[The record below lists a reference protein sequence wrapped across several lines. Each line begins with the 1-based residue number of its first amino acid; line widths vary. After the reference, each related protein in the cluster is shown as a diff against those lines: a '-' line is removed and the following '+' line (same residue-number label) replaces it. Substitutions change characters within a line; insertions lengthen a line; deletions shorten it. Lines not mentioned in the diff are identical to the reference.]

1 MGERAGV
8 LVPGKIGAVHLG
20 RDAYVYVRQS
30 TLTQVREH
38 TESLARQ
45 YELRERAVALGWDAH
60 QVRVIDADLGR
71 SGAEATAR
79 EGFKDLVADV
89 GLGRVG
95 IVFGIEVSRLA
106 RNNADWYQLLDL
118 CALTDTLI
126 ADADGV
132 YHPGDFNDRLVLGLK
147 GTMSEAEL
155 HLIRSRLTAG
165 LRHKA
170 ARGELR
176 QWLPV
181 GFDYDEND
189 AIVMT
194 ADEAVAE
201 AIATVFRRFA
211 ELGSARQVLLS
222 LRGDG
227 LLLPRRPARTG
238 GRVHWQAATYPA
250 VHDLLTN
257 PVYAGAF
264 VFGRTRTEK
273 RIDPAGRVI
282 SRTVALPREQWEVL
296 IPDHHAGFI
305 SWDTYQANTAALRAN
320 WRAPRGSGGGAA
332 REGSALLQGRIRCGK
347 CGRMMQT
354 GYSGVKG
361 NCPRYVCARAKQ
373 LYGGEKGCQSIGGR
387 RLEQR
392 VLEEVFA
399 VLAPAALAATGRALA
414 DAEQAHAATLRAFEL
429 TAERARYEAGRARRQ
444 YDAVEPENRL
454 VARTLERALED
465 KLAAQ
470 RQAERDL
477 ISPAG
482 PPPGAAHRSRTG
494 VAGPGRSRR
503 PGGLQ
508 RARHH
513 VPGTQATAARH
524 PHRSRRHRRRR
535 CPDRGHRDHLARR
548 RADRDHHDDDQDRR
562 ALPDHQRRHRR
573 AGPPPRGAL
582 RRHHHRAGPGPP
594 APANRHRP
602 AVHQEQGQDT
612 AGFPRHPRLPAA
624 GQTVAPGSE
633 DVVVVTVAE
642 AERLLGVGK
651 VTIYRWLRDGFL
663 TGEQLTPNAPW
674 RIRIDQAVRDRVV
687 PQVPDGWVGLDQAA
701 AILGIA
707 RQTVLHK
714 VQRGELAAVHV
725 NRGRRKG
732 LRINVRPGQAGLFDQ
747 PR

>member
-1 MGERAGV
+1 MSDRAAV

-126 ADADGV
+126 ADTDGV

-189 AIVMT
+189 AIVIT

-305 SWDTYQANTAALRAN
+305 GWDTYEANTAALRAN
-320 WRAPRGSGGGAA
+320 WRPPRGLGGGAA

-373 LYGGEKGCQSIGGR
+373 LYGGQKGCQSIGGR

-392 VLEEVFA
+392 VLDEVFA

-414 DAEQAHAATLRAFEL
+414 DAEQAHAATLRVFEL
-429 TAERARYEAGRARRQ
+429 AAERARYEAGRARRQ

-477 ISPAG
+477 IAQQ
-482 PPPGAAHRSRTG
+482 A
-494 VAGPGRSRR
+494 RR
-503 PGGLQ
+503 PVQLTDAELAWLA
-508 RARHH
+508 RAGADVRA
-513 VPGTQATAARH
+513 VFNAPGTTFRERKQLLRAILAEVAVTVDTTARTAAIAIIWQGGASH
-524 PHRSRRHRRRR
+524 
-535 CPDRGHRDHLARR
+535 
-548 RADRDHHDDDQDRR
+548 RADHDDDQDGRP
-562 ALPDHQRRHRR
+562 LPDHQRGHRR
-573 AGPPPRGAL
+573 TGPPPGGAL
-582 RRHHHRAGPGPP
+582 RRHHDRADPGPAAPADRHRA
-594 APANRHRP
+594 

-612 AGFPRHPRLPAA
+612 AGLPRHPRIPA
-624 GQTVAPGSE
+624 
-633 DVVVVTVAE
+633 
-642 AERLLGVGK
+642 
-651 VTIYRWLRDGFL
+651 RDCRTRRRG
-663 TGEQLTPNAPW
+663 W
-674 RIRIDQAVRDRVV
+674 RRGHR
-687 PQVPDGWVGLDQAA
+687 
-701 AILGIA
+701 
-707 RQTVLHK
+707 
-714 VQRGELAAVHV
+714 QRGRASPRRRQGHHLPVAARRVPHRRAAHPERALADPD
-725 NRGRRKG
+725 
-732 LRINVRPGQAGLFDQ
+732 RPGR
-747 PR
+747 PRPHRPPGPRRLGRPG

>member
-1 MGERAGV
+1 MSERAGV

-38 TESLARQ
+38 TESLVRQ

-89 GLGRVG
+89 GLGRAG
-95 IVFGIEVSRLA
+95 IVLGIEVSRLA

-126 ADADGV
+126 GDADGV

-189 AIVMT
+189 AIVIT

-282 SRTVALPREQWEVL
+282 SRTVALPRDQWEVL
-296 IPDHHAGFI
+296 IPGHHAGFI
-305 SWDTYQANTAALRAN
+305 SWDAFEANTVVLRAN
-320 WRAPRGSGGGAA
+320 WRPPRGLGGGAA

-392 VLEEVFA
+392 VLDEVFT
-399 VLAPAALAATGRALA
+399 VLAPAALTATGRALA
-414 DAEQAHAATLRAFEL
+414 DAEQAHAATLKAFEF

-454 VARTLERALED
+454 VARTLERALES

-477 ISPAG
+477 LA
-482 PPPGAAHRSRTG
+482 
-494 VAGPGRSRR
+494 
-503 PGGLQ
+503 Q
-508 RARHH
+508 RARRPAQLTEAELAWLTRAGAD
-513 VPGTQATAARH
+513 VRAVFNAPATTFRERKQLLRAILTEVVVTVDATARAAAVAIVWQGGARTELTMTMTKIGGH
-524 PHRSRRHRRRR
+524 FQTTSEDTVELIRRLAVHYDDTTIALILGRQHRKTGTGLPFTRSRVKTLRVS
-535 CPDRGHRDHLARR
+535 RGI
-548 RADRDHHDDDQDRR
+548 
-562 ALPDHQRRHRR
+562 
-573 AGPPPRGAL
+573 
-582 RRHHHRAGPGPP
+582 P
-594 APANRHRP
+594 AFQP
-602 AVHQEQGQDT
+602 E
-612 AGFPRHPRLPAA
+612 
-624 GQTVAPGSE
+624 TVGPGSE

-651 VTIYRWLRDGFL
+651 VTIYRWLRDGFI

-674 RIRIDQAVRDRVV
+674 RIRIDQTVRDRVV

-701 AILGIA
+701 AILGVA

-732 LRINVRPGQAGLFDQ
+732 LRINVSPGQAGLFDQ